1 MLCKYKNILGEP
13 NKGIHSIRLFNIA
26 IMDLLMTIAA
36 AVILGIFVFKGGI
49 CIIILLFLSLFFL
62 GIILH
67 RIFCVNTTINK
78 AIFGYV

>member
-26 IMDLLMTIAA
+26 IVDLLMTIVA
-36 AVILGIFVFKGGI
+36 AVLLGIFLFNGNI
-49 CIIILLFLSLFFL
+49 CIIILLFLSLIFL

-67 RIFCVNTTINK
+67 RIFCVKTTIDK
-78 AIFGYV
+78 FLFGR

>member
-1 MLCKYKNILGEP
+1 MLCHYKNILAEP

-36 AVILGIFVFKGGI
+36 AVLLGVLVFDGTK

-67 RIFCVNTTINK
+67 RLFCVNTTINK
-78 AIFGYV
+78 AIFGYI

>member
-1 MLCKYKNILGEP
+1 MLCHYKNILGEP

-36 AVILGIFVFKGGI
+36 AVLLGVLVFDGSK

-67 RIFCVNTTINK
+67 RLFCVNTTINK
-78 AIFGYV
+78 AIFGYI

>member
-26 IMDLLMTIAA
+26 IIDLLMTIVA
-36 AVILGIFVFKGGI
+36 AVLLGIFLFNGNI

-67 RIFCVNTTINK
+67 RIFCVNTTVNK